1 MPLNIDWD
9 LVRNNG
15 FQESFDR
22 GVDMGERIRRQS
34 ALSAFASDPTDPK
47 ALQAVM
53 AVDPRLGVQLADYQD
68 KRAFR
73 EGVAEYMTGNALL
86 PTGSPSPSNV
96 PVNAL
101 APAPAQPAT
110 AANPVSPSQ
119 SQPEPEANAALA
131 GLGRPRT
138 DRDRAFLRMVQ
149 SNPIEALKIQSE
161 LRDNFLGQIEAEH
174 DFYSLAVDELSRTND
189 EASWQQA
196 LQSLGPRAEALGGN
210 LLDHVPQAYPGEE
223 GVRGLLEKAMPIKDR
238 LGHWLR
244 EANIE
249 ADNVRADRNTDSMIE
264 TRDRR
269 ASEYERN
276 NRERA
281 ANQRRGQNI
290 SSSDR
295 RRGQDMT
302 DSRVRSSRSS
312 ARGSSSPRSSSSD
325 RPTAT
330 DAKGNKVEWNG
341 KAWVPV
347 N

>member
-1 MPLNIDWD
+1 MTAINWGLLN
-9 LVRNNG
+9 NNS
-15 FQESFDR
+15 FEESFDR
-22 GVDMGERIRRQS
+22 GLAMGERFKRQS

-53 AVDPRLGVQLADYQD
+53 AIDPRLGVQLADYQD

-86 PTGSPSPSNV
+86 SAGSPPSSPV
-96 PVNAL
+96 PANAL
-101 APAPAQPAT
+101 ATAPAGIEMSQTSPGRMPAQ
-110 AANPVSPSQ
+110 VE
-119 SQPEPEANAALA
+119 PEPESNPALA
-131 GLGRPRT
+131 SLGQPRN

-149 SNPIEALKIQSE
+149 SDPMQALKIQSQ
-161 LRDNFLGQIEAEH
+161 LRDNFLGQVEAEH
-174 DFYSLAVDELSRTND
+174 DFYSLAVDELSRATD
-189 EASWQQA
+189 DASWQQA
-196 LQSLGPRAEALGGN
+196 LQMLGPRAEALGGN
-210 LLDHVPQAYPGEE
+210 LFDHVPQAYPGEE
-223 GVRGLLEKAMPIKDR
+223 GVRSLLEKAMPVKDR
-238 LGHWLR
+238 LSHWLR

-249 ADNVRADRNTDSMIE
+249 ADNVRADRNTDSMID
-264 TRDRR
+264 TRERR

-281 ANQRRGQNI
+281 ANQRRGQDI

-295 RRGQDMT
+295 KRGQNMT
-302 DSRVRSSRSS
+302 DSRVRS
-312 ARGSSSPRSSSSD
+312 GRSSSAASSSRPSRSD

-330 DAKGNKVEWNG
+330 DGQGNKVEWNG